1 MPPWRAGTILAPASS
16 VGILTSKNTQGPHFH
31 RSTIVAANRCWVRP
45 IPKSRGSQVAG
56 LAFGALQLG
65 ITNAEHLRAGV
76 IPFTFAFHTSLR
88 KSMFS
93 IVVETKRSSIHC
105 KSNQAAERNMIAR
118 RLCWGRPEVGQCP
131 VRSTYLVFPTPQRNS
146 SIKLDVDAAG

>member
-1 MPPWRAGTILAPASS
+1 LSLRTIPGFAQSR
-16 VGILTSKNTQGPHFH
+16 N
-31 RSTIVAANRCWVRP
+31 VAAL
-45 IPKSRGSQVAG
+45 KLLDLLSE
-56 LAFGALQLG
+56 LLQLG
-65 ITNAEHLRAGV
+65 ITNAEHFRAGV
-76 IPFTFAFHTSLR
+76 ILFTFAFHTSLR

-93 IVVETKRSSIHC
+93 IVVETKRSRIHC

-146 SIKLDVDAAG
+146 AIKLDVGAAG